1 MVKDKLENDIN
12 RYHNV
17 KEKIVI
23 KVGSSTLTN
32 GTNRISRGKLEEL
45 AQQIETLQ
53 KDYHVVLVS
62 SGAIATAKQ
71 FVKAEDWK
79 DLVASKQAMAAIG
92 QPKLMQFY
100 YEVFSDFKLQ
110 IAQCLLTYRDFDS
123 EISKTN
129 TLNTI
134 KELLK
139 HDFVPIINENDTV
152 AVEEIELGDNDKLS
166 AKVATLINAKT
177 LILVSDVDGVYD
189 KNPHLH
195 DDAKLI
201 EEVNDLESIMQ
212 FIDERKD
219 GIGTGGMTSKLEAV
233 RICKASGV
241 ETIITKGTNPQFLI
255 GALDRTL
262 PSTIFR

>member
-1 MVKDKLENDIN
+1 M
-12 RYHNV
+12 
-17 KEKIVI
+17 KEIIVI

-32 GTNRISRGKLEEL
+32 GTDRISRGKLEEL
-45 AQQIETLQ
+45 ADQIVQLQ
-53 KDYHVVLVS
+53 KEYHVVLVS

-71 FVKAEDWK
+71 YLQTEDWK
-79 DLVASKQAMAAIG
+79 DLLASKQAMAAIG

-123 EISKTN
+123 EIAKTN

-139 HDFVPIINENDTV
+139 HNFVPIVNENDTV

-166 AKVATLINAKT
+166 AKVATLINAKL
-177 LILVSDVDGVYD
+177 LILVSDIDGVYD
-189 KNPHLH
+189 KNPHLYN
-195 DDAKLI
+195 DATLI
-201 EEVNDLESIMQ
+201 KEVNDLEMVQQ

-219 GIGTGGMTSKLEAV
+219 GIGTGGMTSKLEAA
-233 RICKASGV
+233 RICKANGV
-241 ETIITKGTNPQFLI
+241 MTIITKGTNSRFLT
-255 GALDRTL
+255 GAIDGSIPR
-262 PSTIFR
+262 TIFSINKY

>member
-1 MVKDKLENDIN
+1 
-12 RYHNV
+12 V
-17 KEKIVI
+17 KEILVVKI
-23 KVGSSTLTN
+23 GSSTLTN
-32 GTNRISRGKLEEL
+32 GTDRISRGKLEEL
-45 AQQIETLQ
+45 AHEILELQ

-71 FVKAEDWK
+71 YVNTEDWK

-100 YEVFSDFKLQ
+100 YEVFNDFKIQ

-123 EISKTN
+123 DVAKTN

-134 KELLK
+134 RELLK

-166 AKVATLINAKT
+166 AKVATLISAKT
-177 LILVSDVDGVYD
+177 LILVSDIDGVYD

-195 DDAKLI
+195 EDAKLI
-201 EEVNDLESIMQ
+201 KEVSDIETVSQ
-212 FIDERKD
+212 FIEEKED
-219 GIGTGGMTSKLEAV
+219 GQGTGGMTSKLEAV
-233 RICKASGV
+233 RICKDKGV
-241 ETIITKGTNPQFLI
+241 QTIITKGTNTKFLS
-255 GALDRTL
+255 GAIAGSIPHTL
-262 PSTIFR
+262 FKV

>member
-1 MVKDKLENDIN
+1 
-12 RYHNV
+12 V
-17 KEKIVI
+17 KEIIVI

-32 GTNRISRGKLEEL
+32 GTTRISRGKLEEL
-45 AQQIETLQ
+45 AAQIVELQ
-53 KDYHVVLVS
+53 KDYQVVLVS

-71 FVKAEDWK
+71 YVRAEDWK

-100 YEVFSDFKLQ
+100 YEVFSDFKIQ

-123 EISKTN
+123 EVAKTN
-129 TLNTI
+129 TVNTI

-139 HDFVPIINENDTV
+139 HNFVPIINENDTV

-166 AKVATLINAKT
+166 AKVATLISAKT
-177 LILVSDVDGVYD
+177 LILVSDVEGIYD

-195 DDAKLI
+195 ADAKLI
-201 EEVNDLESIMQ
+201 EEVHDLDAIHQYIEEKQ
-212 FIDERKD
+212 D
-219 GIGTGGMTSKLEAV
+219 GLGTGGMTSKLEAV

-241 ETIITKGTNPQFLI
+241 ETIITNGSDSQFLT
-255 GALDRTL
+255 GAISGSIPCTL
-262 PSTIFR
+262 FRI

>member
-1 MVKDKLENDIN
+1 
-12 RYHNV
+12 V
-17 KEKIVI
+17 KEIIVV

-32 GTNRISRGKLEEL
+32 GTTRISRGKLEEL
-45 AQQIETLQ
+45 AAQIVELQ
-53 KDYHVVLVS
+53 KDYQVVLVS

-71 FVKAEDWK
+71 YVRVEDWK

-100 YEVFSDFKLQ
+100 YEVFSDFKIQ

-123 EISKTN
+123 EVAKTN
-129 TLNTI
+129 TVNTI

-139 HDFVPIINENDTV
+139 HNFVPIINENDTV

-177 LILVSDVDGVYD
+177 LILVSDVEGIYD

-195 DDAKLI
+195 ADAKLI
-201 EEVNDLESIMQ
+201 EEVHDL
-212 FIDERKD
+212 DEIHQYIEEKQD
-219 GIGTGGMTSKLEAV
+219 GLGTGGMTSKLEAV

-241 ETIITKGTNPQFLI
+241 ETIITNGADSQFLT
-255 GALDRTL
+255 GAISGSIPCTL
-262 PSTIFR
+262 FRI

>member
-1 MVKDKLENDIN
+1 
-12 RYHNV
+12 V
-17 KEKIVI
+17 KEIIVI

-32 GTNRISRGKLEEL
+32 GTDRISRGKLEEL
-45 AQQIETLQ
+45 ALQLVELQ
-53 KDYHVVLVS
+53 KTYHIVLVS

-71 FVKAEDWK
+71 FVQTEDWK

-123 EISKTN
+123 EVAKTN

-177 LILVSDVDGVYD
+177 LVLVSDVDGIYD

-195 DDAKLI
+195 NDAKLI
-201 EEVNDLESIMQ
+201 VEVNDIESIQ
-212 FIDERKD
+212 QYIEEKKD
-219 GIGTGGMTSKLEAV
+219 GLGTGGMTSKLEAV
-233 RICKASGV
+233 RICKANGV
-241 ETIITKGTNPQFLI
+241 ETIITKGTNPNFI
-255 GALDRTL
+255 TGALSRTI
-262 PSTIFR
+262 PSTIFRK

>member
-1 MVKDKLENDIN
+1 MKEILVVKI
-12 RYHNV
+12 
-17 KEKIVI
+17 
-23 KVGSSTLTN
+23 GSSTLTN
-32 GTNRISRGKLEEL
+32 GTDRISRGKLEEL
-45 AQQIETLQ
+45 AHEILELQ

-71 FVKAEDWK
+71 YVNTEDWK

-100 YEVFSDFKLQ
+100 YEVFNDFKIQ

-123 EISKTN
+123 DVAKTN

-134 KELLK
+134 RELLK

-166 AKVATLINAKT
+166 AKVATLISAKT
-177 LILVSDVDGVYD
+177 LILVSDIDGVYD

-195 DDAKLI
+195 EDAKLI
-201 EEVNDLESIMQ
+201 KEVSDIETVSQ
-212 FIDERKD
+212 FIEEKED
-219 GIGTGGMTSKLEAV
+219 GQGTGGMTSKLEAV
-233 RICKASGV
+233 RICKDKGV
-241 ETIITKGTNPQFLI
+241 QTIITKGTNTKFLS
-255 GALDRTL
+255 GAIAGSIPHTL
-262 PSTIFR
+262 FKV

>member
-1 MVKDKLENDIN
+1 M
-12 RYHNV
+12 
-17 KEKIVI
+17 KEIIVV

-32 GTNRISRGKLEEL
+32 GTTRISRGKLEEL
-45 AQQIETLQ
+45 AAQIVELQ
-53 KDYHVVLVS
+53 KDYQVVLVS

-71 FVKAEDWK
+71 YVRAEDWK

-100 YEVFSDFKLQ
+100 YEVFSDFKIQ

-123 EISKTN
+123 EVAKTN
-129 TLNTI
+129 TVNTI

-139 HDFVPIINENDTV
+139 HNFVPIINENDTV

-177 LILVSDVDGVYD
+177 LILVSDVEGIYD

-195 DDAKLI
+195 ADAKLI
-201 EEVNDLESIMQ
+201 EEVHDLDAIHQYIEEKQ
-212 FIDERKD
+212 D
-219 GIGTGGMTSKLEAV
+219 GLGTGGMTSKLEAV

-241 ETIITKGTNPQFLI
+241 ETIITNGSDSQFLT
-255 GALDRTL
+255 GAISGSIPCTL
-262 PSTIFR
+262 FRI

>member
-1 MVKDKLENDIN
+1 M
-12 RYHNV
+12 
-17 KEKIVI
+17 KEIIVV

-32 GTNRISRGKLEEL
+32 SSDRISRGKLEEL
-45 AQQIETLQ
+45 AQEILQLQ

-71 FVKAEDWK
+71 YVNTEDWK

-100 YEVFSDFKLQ
+100 YEVFSDFKIQ

-139 HDFVPIINENDTV
+139 HNFVPIINENDTV

-166 AKVATLINAKT
+166 AKVATLISAKT
-177 LILVSDVDGVYD
+177 LILVSDIDGIYD

-195 DDAKLI
+195 KDAKLI
-201 EEVNDLESIMQ
+201 KEVNDIEAITQ
-212 FIDERKD
+212 FIEEKD
-219 GIGTGGMTSKLEAV
+219 DGLGTGGMTSKLEAV
-233 RICKASGV
+233 RICKAKGV
-241 ETIITKGTNPQFLI
+241 DTIITKGTNPDFLT
-255 GALDRTL
+255 GAISGRIPHTL
-262 PSTIFR
+262 FTT

>member
-1 MVKDKLENDIN
+1 
-12 RYHNV
+12 V
-17 KEKIVI
+17 KEIIVI

-32 GTNRISRGKLEEL
+32 GTTRISRGKLEEL
-45 AQQIETLQ
+45 AAQIVELQ
-53 KDYHVVLVS
+53 KDYQVVLVS

-71 FVKAEDWK
+71 YVRAEDWK

-100 YEVFSDFKLQ
+100 YEVFSDFKIQ

-123 EISKTN
+123 EVAKTN
-129 TLNTI
+129 TVNTI

-139 HDFVPIINENDTV
+139 HNFVPIINENDTV

-177 LILVSDVDGVYD
+177 LILVSDVEGIYD

-195 DDAKLI
+195 ADAKLI
-201 EEVNDLESIMQ
+201 EEVHDLDAIHQYIEEKQ
-212 FIDERKD
+212 D
-219 GIGTGGMTSKLEAV
+219 GLGTGGMTSKLEAV

-241 ETIITKGTNPQFLI
+241 ETIITNGSDSQFLT
-255 GALDRTL
+255 GAISGSIPCTL
-262 PSTIFR
+262 FRI